1 MTIIRSPRVQRDF
14 TIISNS
20 VCLDARLSMRALG
33 LLVRLLCRPDNW
45 QTNSE
50 TLAREFDCGRDQI
63 RGVLKELSDAGYMRL
78 EKSQNAKGHWES
90 RWFVLEEPA
99 GDDQPSTRQP
109 ATGKQGFGG
118 SGPIPRTDLTRTD
131 NNHTLP
137 LPEARKMVQKFINS
151 APKSDAQSFHA
162 GVIAEMLAAGWVV
175 ESEVAVDDRGDG
187 RIGRVDILVTKPC
200 VIGIELDRASPREKS
215 VFKLKQ
221 IRGYKMIGLRVPGFS
236 GEIAGID
243 AVISP
248 ESVEDV
254 LPDGFA
260 DFWSVYPKK
269 IGKDAAI
276 TAWNRKVKTP
286 ETIRAILEAVK
297 AQAQSDAWKKDGGQ
311 FIPNPATWLNQ
322 GRWKDEGASAADT
335 SSARYI

>member
-99 GDDQPSTRQP
+99 GDDQPSTRKP

-118 SGPIPRTDLTRTD
+118 SGPITRTDLPRTD
-131 NNHTLP
+131 NNP
-137 LPEARKMVQKFINS
+137 Q
-151 APKSDAQSFHA
+151 APKGA
-162 GVIAEMLAAGWVV
+162 
-175 ESEVAVDDRGDG
+175 
-187 RIGRVDILVTKPC
+187 
-200 VIGIELDRASPREKS
+200 GIE
-215 VFKLKQ
+215 
-221 IRGYKMIGLRVPGFS
+221 
-236 GEIAGID
+236 
-243 AVISP
+243 
-248 ESVEDV
+248 
-254 LPDGFA
+254 GFA
-260 DFWSVYPKK
+260 EFWKTYPKK
-269 IGKDAAI
+269 VGKDAAEK
-276 TAWNRKVKTP
+276 AWNRKVKTP
-286 ETIRAILEAVK
+286 ETIKAILDAVK
-297 AQAQSDAWKKDGGQ
+297 IQAGSDAWKKDGGQ
-311 FIPNPATWLNQ
+311 FIPNPATWLNA
-322 GRWKDEGASAADT
+322 GRWKDEMPGECSAAADW
-335 SSARYI
+335 SKGAV